1 MRGGEWWRILVEEH
15 YHEAA
20 GTSYSDAQA
29 SGFEVLPDDVVIKS
43 FLQKR
48 DSSEGFEV
56 KSCHVSKPPL
66 TYVHSYVSSPQSKPS
81 ESSMDSQEARIPH
94 GCRTVA
100 VFML

>member
-1 MRGGEWWRILVEEH
+1 MVEEH

-48 DSSEGFEV
+48 DSSEGAEV
-56 KSCHVSKPPL
+56 KPCHVSQ
-66 TYVHSYVSSPQSKPS
+66 THS
-81 ESSMDSQEARIPH
+81 
-94 GCRTVA
+94 
-100 VFML
+100 